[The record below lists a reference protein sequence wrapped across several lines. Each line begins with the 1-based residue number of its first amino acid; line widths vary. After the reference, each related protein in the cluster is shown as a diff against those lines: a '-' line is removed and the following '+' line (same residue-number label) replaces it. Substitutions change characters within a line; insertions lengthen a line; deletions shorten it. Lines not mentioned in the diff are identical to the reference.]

1 MEKYVLKNE
10 DGTQSITT
18 TLNDSEIAI
27 GVWKIK
33 SVKHSFIASLVSNLK
48 YVGNPSFEDI
58 YRRNQTYL
66 MTIAINNILRKKR
79 FKIVK
84 DKLYLSILKHIQSV
98 GNSKEYVTIH
108 SILKH
113 FSTTSTPIHKKVLLD
128 MVKDDLISK
137 SYHKVKIKK
146 KGFEYLD

>member
-33 SVKHSFIASLVSNLK
+33 SIKHSFMTCLVSHLK
-48 YVGNPSFEDI
+48 YNGNPSFIDV
-58 YRRNQTYL
+58 YKRNQAYL
-66 MTIAINNILRKKR
+66 LTIAINNILRKKR
-79 FKIVK
+79 IKIVK
-84 DKLYLSILKHIQSV
+84 DKLYLSILKHIQSI
-98 GNSKEYVTIH
+98 GNSKEYVTIA

-113 FSTTSTPIHKKVLLD
+113 FETTSTPIDKQVLLD
-128 MVKDDLISK
+128 MVKDDLLSK